1 MIRLV
6 IDTNVY
12 ISALMFGGL
21 PGALLDLVFLQSFVT
36 VISPDLLD
44 ELDEKLRLKFDVS
57 PEDAATVLDR
67 IAGIAQVV
75 HPEETLH
82 VIREDPDD
90 DRVLECAVSGKANYI
105 VTGDR
110 HLLKFGEYRGIRIM
124 RVREFL
130 DSIEQEPNE

>member
-21 PGALLDLVFLQSFVT
+21 PGSLLDLVFLQSFVT
-36 VISPDLLD
+36 VISADLLD
-44 ELDEKLRLKFDVS
+44 ELDEKLRLKFELS

-75 HPEETLH
+75 HPEKTLH

-90 DRVLECAVSGKANYI
+90 DRVLECAVSGKADYI

-110 HLLKFGEYRGIRIM
+110 HLLRLAEYRGIRIV

-130 DSIEQEPNE
+130 DSIEQEPDE

>member
-75 HPEETLH
+75 HPEETLQ
-82 VIREDPDD
+82 VIREDPDHD
-90 DRVLECAVSGKANYI
+90 QVLECAVSGKANYI

-110 HLLKFGEYRGIRIM
+110 HLLRLGEYRGIRIM

>member
-1 MIRLV
+1 
-6 IDTNVY
+6 
-12 ISALMFGGL
+12 MFGGL

-75 HPEETLH
+75 HPEETLQ
-82 VIREDPDD
+82 VIREDPDHD
-90 DRVLECAVSGKANYI
+90 QVLECAVSGKANYI

-110 HLLKFGEYRGIRIM
+110 HLLRLGEYRGIRIM

>member
-1 MIRLV
+1 MIRLA

-67 IAGIAQVV
+67 IAGTAQLV

-110 HLLKFGEYRGIRIM
+110 HLLKLGEYRGIRIM